1 MSISWANG
9 TWIKN
14 KDGITIGTVEQEK
27 NWQSITLKQCG
38 INKLY
43 ARPLNESHVKEIAN
57 NFDERLFGKII
68 ICDVRFENLGY
79 EYEILDGNHRI
90 NALKILKSE
99 DTEVTLEPLQHMNL
113 QSRADLY
120 HRFNIQRKRLSSVD
134 EFKASVVAGHK
145 ESNEIYK
152 TCKSLGVNI
161 KGIDPEAYP
170 YVNSITDIR
179 ALHREGCLQKVLD
192 VLIKAYKDTAYKERS
207 LNREMLRAIKTI
219 VNTYG
224 KVVDYKRLIS
234 KLSEHPPKQLI
245 PEIKFQ
251 AEHDGVHG
259 ATKIVDIYNKKAKK
273 NKLSKTY
280 LS

>member
-1 MSISWANG
+1 M
-9 TWIKN
+9 
-14 KDGITIGTVEQEK
+14 
-27 NWQSITLKQCG
+27 
-38 INKLY
+38 
-43 ARPLNESHVKEIAN
+43 
-57 NFDERLFGKII
+57 
-68 ICDVRFENLGY
+68 
-79 EYEILDGNHRI
+79 
-90 NALKILKSE
+90 
-99 DTEVTLEPLQHMNL
+99 
-113 QSRADLY
+113 
-120 HRFNIQRKRLSSVD
+120 
-134 EFKASVVAGHK
+134 
-145 ESNEIYK
+145 
-152 TCKSLGVNI
+152 
-161 KGIDPEAYP
+161 
-170 YVNSITDIR
+170 
-179 ALHREGCLQKVLD
+179 HREGCLQKVLD

>member
-27 NWQSITLKQCG
+27 NWQSISLNQCG

-68 ICDVRFENLGY
+68 ICDVRFENLDY

-90 NALKILKSE
+90 NALKILKGE
-99 DTEVTLEPLQHMNL
+99 DTEVTLEPLQYMNL

-120 HRFNIQRKRLSSVD
+120 HRFNVQRKKLSSVD

-145 ESNEIYK
+145 ESNKIYK
-152 TCKSLGVNI
+152 TCKFLGVNI

-170 YVNSITDIR
+170 FVNSITDIR

-273 NKLSKTY
+273 NKLNKTY